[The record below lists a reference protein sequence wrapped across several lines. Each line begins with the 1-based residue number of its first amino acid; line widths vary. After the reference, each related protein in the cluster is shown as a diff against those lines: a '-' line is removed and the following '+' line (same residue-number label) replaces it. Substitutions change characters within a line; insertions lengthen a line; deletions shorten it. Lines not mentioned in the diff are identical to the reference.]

1 MKAEMV
7 WTTKSV
13 RFFRDT
19 LPGQFLFAGGLVMV
33 AGALIVGTWVSN
45 RIEQGV
51 VQNSGAAA
59 AHYME
64 SLLSPLA
71 QDLADAEGLSPP
83 ARLALS
89 EIFSGTSL
97 GKRVVS
103 YKIWK
108 KGGLIVEAS
117 DENLR
122 GQRFEPSDDLNK
134 AWGGQIAAS
143 FEDLTDHEDQG
154 EAALGIPLL
163 EVYSPIHAF
172 WTGEVI
178 AVAEFYERADD
189 LATELADVKRQSWLI
204 VLSVFSASGLL
215 LYGIVHAGGRLIARQ
230 QTELR
235 VQLDE
240 SNRIATQ
247 NARLRE
253 RVMQAAQR
261 STAQADRVMQRIGQ
275 DLHDGVAQHLSLASL
290 RFEEARPV
298 DTENAGT
305 VRQALD
311 AAMTELRAISRGLAL
326 PDIDQLDMKACIRR
340 AVEDHRKVFQSNAKI
355 GELQISGKPQS
366 YSMKLCAYRF
376 VQETLANASRHA
388 EASKIRVDARDDGQA
403 LTVSITDNG
412 SGFDPETQTGV
423 SDTGGQGL
431 PGLRDRAATLN
442 GHVDLESK
450 PGNGTTIRLTLPLE
464 EVTP

>member
-1 MKAEMV
+1 MV
-7 WTTKSV
+7 WTTKTVS
-13 RFFRDT
+13 FFRDT

-33 AGALIVGTWVSN
+33 AGALIIGTWVSN

-51 VQNSGAAA
+51 VQNSAAAA

-64 SLLSPLA
+64 SFLSPLA
-71 QDLADAEGLSPP
+71 QDLAEAEGLSPP
-83 ARLALS
+83 ARLALT
-89 EIFSGTSL
+89 EIFSHTSL
-97 GKRVVS
+97 NKRVVS

-108 KGGLIVEAS
+108 EGGLVVEAS
-117 DENLR
+117 DESLR
-122 GQRFEPSDDLNK
+122 GQRFEPSDDLKK
-134 AWGGQIAAS
+134 AWAGQIAAS

-178 AVAEFYERADD
+178 AVAEFYERADA
-189 LATELADVKRQSWLI
+189 LAAELADVKRQSWLI

-230 QTELR
+230 QTELQ

-240 SNRIATQ
+240 SKRISTQ
-247 NARLRE
+247 NVRLRE
-253 RVMQAAQR
+253 RVMLAAQR
-261 STAQADRVMQRIGQ
+261 STTQADRVMQRIGQ

-290 RFEEARPV
+290 RFEEARPT
-298 DTENAGT
+298 DNETAGT

-311 AAMTELRAISRGLAL
+311 AAMSELRAISRGLAL
-326 PDIDQLDMKACIRR
+326 PEIDQLDMKACIRR
-340 AVEDHRKVFQSNAKI
+340 AVEDHRKVFQSSVEI
-355 GELQISGKPQS
+355 GELRIENTEQP
-366 YSMKLCAYRF
+366 YSKKLCAYRF

-388 EASKIRVDARDDGQA
+388 NARKIRVDASDDNR
-403 LTVSITDNG
+403 LLKIEVSDNG
-412 SGFDPETQTGV
+412 KGFDPEAQTGV

-431 PGLRDRAATLN
+431 PGLHDRVATLN

-450 PGNGTTIRLTLPLE
+450 PGHGTTIRLTLPLD
-464 EVTP
+464 EVDT